1 MSGDKYANA
10 LRVTLTEVRNICP
23 DITYSFIFTK
33 EGKIIAEAEQ
43 DTEVSTEI
51 TLHSFQ
57 NLIEKADT
65 IGGINTF
72 VVNGNK
78 GMFQISRVNNMYL
91 AISASKKADMTC
103 IQSAARVIVPTIMK
117 LLENKLLENIVST
130 PTTSAASYQN
140 LTTENLTGLFAGETA
155 QVDNAVLKEWSKNL
169 NSTHI
174 DEIEIETPN
183 GKTARCKVK
192 PISEREFQGKGLIR
206 IPEKI
211 YRLLEVEKG
220 EQVKVKPAAPW
231 REII

>member
-1 MSGDKYANA
+1 MSEDKYANA
-10 LRVTLTEVRNICP
+10 LKTTLTEVRNICP
-23 DITYSFIFTK
+23 DITHSFIFTK

-57 NLIEKADT
+57 NLTEKADT

-78 GMFQISRVNNMYL
+78 GTFQISRVNNMYL

-117 LLENKLLENIVST
+117 LLENIVST
-130 PTTSAASYQN
+130 PTTSATSYQN

-169 NSTHI
+169 NNTHI
-174 DEIEIETPN
+174 GEIEIETPN

-211 YRLLEVEKG
+211 YRVLEVEKG